1 MSARPKTVYATVPA
15 KDGSDLRISGTLGE
29 ATETHPAQVLV
40 STRTYHI
47 GWFNLDRFEGGK
59 LTAGT
64 LRKMFAPGEQSA

>member
-1 MSARPKTVYATVPA
+1 MSAKTVYATVTA
-15 KDGSDLRISGTLGE
+15 RDGQTTTRLRADLPDGATAVLVGISGGGML
-29 ATETHPAQVLV
+29 
-40 STRTYHI
+40 